1 MEQFFDKYLKTVLDT
16 ETILYTG
23 TVTAIKGLMIR
34 SRGPYAKIGELCTI
48 KNADGTELV
57 AEVVGFDQEENA
69 VNLMAYGDT
78 KGIMAGSEV
87 VASGKELR
95 VPVGKKLLGRIIDA
109 LGRPYDKKGPLQNDE
124 YYPVVYISDKDIDDI
139 EPGDTILM
147 KEQETPDESK

>member
-78 KGIMAGSEV
+78 KGIMAGNAKPAAIRPPPTRSELQIFLGSFLFSPI
-87 VASGKELR
+87 AS
-95 VPVGKKLLGRIIDA
+95 D
-109 LGRPYDKKGPLQNDE
+109 
-124 YYPVVYISDKDIDDI
+124 SD
-139 EPGDTILM
+139 
-147 KEQETPDESK
+147 

>member
-69 VNLMAYGDT
+69 VNLMAY
-78 KGIMAGSEV
+78 
-87 VASGKELR
+87 
-95 VPVGKKLLGRIIDA
+95 LLGCGEYRSTLRIA
-109 LGRPYDKKGPLQNDE
+109 SAE
-124 YYPVVYISDKDIDDI
+124 YHLCSVIIHS
-139 EPGDTILM
+139 LNN
-147 KEQETPDESK
+147 

>member
-1 MEQFFDKYLKTVLDT
+1 
-16 ETILYTG
+16 
-23 TVTAIKGLMIR
+23 
-34 SRGPYAKIGELCTI
+34 
-48 KNADGTELV
+48 
-57 AEVVGFDQEENA
+57 
-69 VNLMAYGDT
+69 MAYGDT

-147 KEQETPDESK
+147 KVKETPDESKSWIYLDFDGYKESDYKVKLMVGQAAIWR